1 MMGPKFIAVSRV
13 AAKWLALLFLPVT
26 PLITSE
32 TVIAQQLCVDIGDP
46 AGNFVPR
53 GYCIPSN
60 PGDIGAEVS
69 VQLENVT
76 LNVLED
82 PDGRFDVIVPLQNSI
97 TANSSRPID
106 YVTSLMW
113 PSSPV
118 SRESVRV
125 RELGVNFRP
134 DPTSP
139 AFAPLTN
146 VLAGAAP
153 PNSFSWVPDPS
164 DATKVI
170 GWTVQ
175 QQFDAVPLEIGG
187 SISHYHMTTWGLPV
201 GTQATFS
208 KSVAGGIVVVPEP
221 SALGLGL
228 LGIGAISLIEARR
241 RRYFRFPH

>member
-1 MMGPKFIAVSRV
+1 V
-13 AAKWLALLFLPVT
+13 
-26 PLITSE
+26 
-32 TVIAQQLCVDIGDP
+32 
-46 AGNFVPR
+46 
-53 GYCIPSN
+53 
-60 PGDIGAEVS
+60 
-69 VQLENVT
+69 

-97 TANSSRPID
+97 TANSNAPIN
-106 YVTSLMW
+106 YATSLMW

-139 AFAPLTN
+139 TFAPLIN
-146 VLAGAAP
+146 VLAGADP
-153 PNSFSWVPDPS
+153 PDSFSWVPDPL
-164 DATKVI
+164 DATNVI

-175 QQFDAVPLEIGG
+175 QQVDAVPAEIGG

-208 KSVAGGIVVVPEP
+208 KSVAVGIVVVPEP
-221 SALGLGL
+221 SALILGL
-228 LGIGAISLIEARR
+228 TAIGGIGLFEVHRR
-241 RRYFRFPH
+241 RSIRRPR